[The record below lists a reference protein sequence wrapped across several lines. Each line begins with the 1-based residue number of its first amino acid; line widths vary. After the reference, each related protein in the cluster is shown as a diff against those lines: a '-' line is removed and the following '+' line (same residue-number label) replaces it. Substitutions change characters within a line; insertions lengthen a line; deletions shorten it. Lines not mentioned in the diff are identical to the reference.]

1 MKKVKT
7 VLLLAS
13 TVLASFSA
21 FAKVDGVIYAG
32 KVLVKPEEDALTK
45 QTLVL
50 EDGKVSAIHEGYI
63 LPHKLGLKD
72 VKLYDLKDYYVMPGM
87 IDMHVHLTFE
97 RDKQVNPHA
106 WLTQDDADYALNSI
120 PYLQKTLDAG
130 FTAVRDLGARYQV
143 IFPLKR
149 AVEKQLITGPRIF
162 ASGNA
167 ISATGGHGDMHG
179 YRRDLTETMNTS
191 LGICDGAA
199 DCQRAVREVIKYGAD
214 VIKITATGGVLSNTA
229 AGVNQQLTD
238 DELNAIVNTA
248 HNLGRKVTAHAHGT
262 QGVNAAIRAG
272 VDSIEHG
279 SYLDDESIA
288 LFKRHGAYLVPTLL
302 AGHTVSKEV
311 LNNPNMPKAI
321 ADKVRQV
328 APVVEKSFRN
338 ALKNQ
343 VNIAFGTDSGVSRHG
358 DNAKEAQLM
367 VEFGMTPKQVLVS
380 ATRSA
385 AKLLGQEDNLGS
397 LEVGKYADIIALKA
411 NPEEDISA
419 LSEVSF
425 VMKNGV
431 VYKNQL

>member
-1 MKKVKT
+1 MKTIKAGW
-7 VLLLAS
+7 LLCSMSLVNFAA
-13 TVLASFSA
+13 L
-21 FAKVDGVIYAG
+21 AKVDGVIYAG
-32 KVLVKPEEDALTK
+32 KVLVKPEATALSK

-50 EDGKVSAIHEGYI
+50 EEGKVSAIHDGYV
-63 LPHKLGLKD
+63 LPEKLGLKD

-97 RDKQVNPHA
+97 RDKNVNPHT
-106 WLTQDDADYALNSI
+106 WLTQDDADYALKSI

-130 FTAVRDLGARYQV
+130 FTSVRDLGAKYQV

-149 AVEKQLITGPRIF
+149 AVEKQLIVGPRIF

-167 ISATGGHGDMHG
+167 VSATGGHGDMHG
-179 YRRDLTETMNTS
+179 YRHDLTEAISTS
-191 LGICDGAA
+191 LGICDGAD

-229 AGVNQQLTD
+229 AGLNQQLTD
-238 DELNAIVNTA
+238 AELNAIVNTA
-248 HNLGRKVTAHAHGT
+248 HNLGRKVAAHAHGT

-279 SYLDDESIA
+279 SYLDDESIR
-288 LFKRHGAYLVPTLL
+288 LFKKHGTYLVPTLL
-302 AGHTVSKEV
+302 AGHTVSEEV
-311 LNNPNMPKAI
+311 LSNPDMPKAI
-321 ADKVRQV
+321 ADKVREV
-328 APVVEKSFRN
+328 APVVEQAFRN
-338 ALKNQ
+338 ALKNK

-367 VEFGMTPKQVLVS
+367 VEYGMTPKQVLVS

-385 AKLLGQEDNLGS
+385 AKLLGQENNLGS

-411 NPEEDISA
+411 NPEDDISA

>member
-1 MKKVKT
+1 MKKTKRIAVFFGALF
-7 VLLLAS
+7 VHFAALAQ
-13 TVLASFSA
+13 
-21 FAKVDGVIYAG
+21 VDGVIHAG
-32 KVLVKPEEDALTK
+32 KVLIKPEADALTE

-50 EDGKVSAIHEGYI
+50 ENGRVSAIYSGYQSVE
-63 LPHKLGLKD
+63 KLGFEG
-72 VKLYDLKDYYVMPGM
+72 VKTYDLKAYYVMPGM
-87 IDMHVHLTFE
+87 IDMHVHMTFE
-97 RDKQVNPHA
+97 RDTKTNPHA
-106 WLTQDDADYALNSI
+106 WLTQDDADYALKAI

-130 FTAVRDLGARYQV
+130 FTSVRDLGANYQV

-149 AVEKQLITGPRIF
+149 AIEKQTIAGPRIF

-167 ISATGGHGDMHG
+167 ISATGGHADMHG
-179 YRRDLTETMNTS
+179 YRRNVIETMNTS
-191 LGICDGAA
+191 LGICDGAD

-238 DELNAIVNTA
+238 DELTAIVQTA
-248 HNLGRKVTAHAHGT
+248 HNLGRKVAAHAHGT

-279 SYLDDESIA
+279 SYLNEESIV
-288 LFKRHGAYLVPTLL
+288 LFKKHGTYLVPTLL

-311 LNNPNMPKAI
+311 LNNPNMPKAV
-321 ADKVRQV
+321 ADKVRKV
-328 APVVEKSFRN
+328 APLMENAFRS
-338 ALKNQ
+338 ALQNN

-367 VEFGMTPKQVLVS
+367 VNYGMTPKQVLVS
-380 ATRSA
+380 ATRNA
-385 AKLLGQEDNLGS
+385 AKLLGQETNLGS

-411 NPEEDISA
+411 NPENDITA
-419 LSEVSF
+419 LSKVSF

-431 VYKNQL
+431 VYKHQR

>member
-1 MKKVKT
+1 MKAG
-7 VLLLAS
+7 LLLTSISLVNFA
-13 TVLASFSA
+13 A
-21 FAKVDGVIYAG
+21 FAQVDGVIYAG
-32 KVLVKPEEDALTK
+32 KVLVKPEAGALSK

-50 EDGKVSAIHEGYI
+50 EEGKVSAIHEGYV
-63 LPHKLGLKD
+63 LPEKLGLKD

-97 RDKQVNPHA
+97 RDKHANPHG
-106 WLTQDDADYALNSI
+106 WLTQDNADYALNSL

-130 FTAVRDLGARYQV
+130 FTTVRDLGANYHV

-149 AVEKQLITGPRIF
+149 AVEKQLIVGPRIF

-167 ISATGGHGDMHG
+167 VSATGGHGDMHG
-179 YRRDLTETMNTS
+179 YRHDLTDAMNTS
-191 LGICDGAA
+191 IGICDGAD

-229 AGVNQQLTD
+229 AGLNQQLTD

-248 HNLGRKVTAHAHGT
+248 HNLGRKVAAHAHGT
-262 QGVNAAIRAG
+262 RGVNAAIRAG

-288 LFKRHGAYLVPTLL
+288 LFKKHDTYLVPTLL
-302 AGHTVSKEV
+302 AGYTVSKEV
-311 LNNPNMPKAI
+311 LSNPNMPKAI
-321 ADKVRQV
+321 ANKVREV
-328 APVVEKSFRN
+328 APVVERAFRN
-338 ALKNQ
+338 ALKNN

-367 VEFGMTPKQVLVS
+367 VEYGMTPKQVLVS

-385 AKLLGQEDNLGS
+385 AKLLGQEDTLGS
-397 LEVGKYADIIALKA
+397 LEVGKYADIIAIKA